1 MKKMMKAATVALVL
15 AMVAFGPTAAIAA
28 TNHNPYASASAGT
41 HFGLI
46 DLLMQILGISH
57 PVAQSVTPR
66 SGFSSPASGSPTT
79 MNGSGTPAKYSTD
92 TATWGGGGRCFGPTC

>member
-46 DLLMQILGISH
+46 DVLMQILGIGH
-57 PVAQSVTPR
+57 PVTQTATPR
-66 SGFSSPASGSPTT
+66 SFSSPASGSPST
-79 MNGSGTPAKYSTD
+79 MNGSGTPGKYSTD
-92 TATWGGGGRCFGPTC
+92 TAIWGGGGRCFGPNC